1 MIDEIFRLLLDVWM
15 LQFFLVSGQVLE
27 ISDLLL
33 FRFDHIEKK
42 LDYVQI
48 ILGYPSQNADVV
60 YVTDVCE
67 SDDGQ
72 TMCFSPRVAALCGR
86 DEPSTPTLTSCNG
99 GRETLRRG
107 CPSLS
112 T

>member
-1 MIDEIFRLLLDVWM
+1 MVQVRFLMDEIFRLLLDVWM
-15 LQFFLVSGQVLE
+15 LQFFLVSGHVLE

-72 TMCFSPRVAALCGR
+72 TCVFPPEWLLYVDGA
-86 DEPSTPTLTSCNG
+86 
-99 GRETLRRG
+99 
-107 CPSLS
+107 SLFVNPMMDIWHQ
-112 T
+112 

>member
-1 MIDEIFRLLLDVWM
+1 M
-15 LQFFLVSGQVLE
+15 SGQVLE

-67 SDDGQ
+67 SDDGHLEAK
-72 TMCFSPRVAALCGR
+72 TMCFSPRVAALCGQ
-86 DEPSTPTLTSCNG
+86 DGPSTPTLTSSKG
-99 GRETLRRG
+99 GKETLRRV